1 MSQMSSSV
9 RLQTAQVHTD
19 CVATG
24 GLSVRI
30 YNSDQ
35 YFRGKSFRIAT
46 LLRVKGGPMAAARFP
61 ISERWLNRSII
72 FSMIGSVSIFMIAL
86 LAWQF
91 PIREQTQLKVGQV
104 ASSDIAAPAQITYPS
119 DILTEKTREL
129 AAQAVAE
136 QYDSTEGRVRRQQ
149 INRSRE
155 VLTFIT
161 AIRNDPYALP
171 ELQVDYLLAI
181 AELQLTPE
189 AAYRIQQLTSE
200 EWQAVVTETPL
211 TLDRIM
217 RDEIRENNIASA
229 RRRVPSLVNSDVS
242 EPVSIVT
249 TDLVR
254 GLISPTSILN
264 EQRTEEARLNA
275 RNVVPIQYQTYAQG
289 EKIIRAGDVA
299 TAAHVEALT
308 QIGLLQPAWDWWM
321 LVRAVVLSTLTIVL
335 VLSAIYRLRPSTL
348 ENFQELAALSV
359 VVVIWM
365 LAAKLMVVP
374 HAWLPYLY
382 PLAAMSMLITVL
394 IDLRVAL
401 IVTISMALLVHYL
414 SSNNFILVTYTGL
427 GALLGAIILGR
438 AEGISS
444 FLWAGLGV
452 ILSNILVFA
461 AFNPSLADF
470 STANWL
476 TQTLPLFL
484 ALVLNGSL
492 SASIALISYFVL
504 GNLFNLTTSLQLSEL
519 SRPTQP
525 LLRQLLLKAPGTYHH
540 TIVVSNLAERA
551 AAAIGADALLARV
564 GSYYHDIGKT
574 VRPYFF
580 TENIADSSSPHEKLD
595 PLTSAQII
603 ISHVTDGID
612 LAQKYRLPPQIQDFI
627 REHHGRSLTQFFY
640 TQAQRQVSNEGE
652 VDPQNFRYP
661 GPNPRTKETAI
672 LLLADTCEAAVR
684 SIRPATR
691 EDLEKLINK
700 LIDGRVAEGVL
711 NQCELTFR
719 DLQTIRE
726 VFIQVLQGVHHP
738 RISYPEPVQPP
749 VETSAR
755 PALVMNAG
763 EMRIQPQ
770 VSNGPLRSMALNS
783 LYKDSQCELLTKE
796 ALVRD
801 LLGGVE
807 EMETVAS

>member
-1 MSQMSSSV
+1 MDEEQL
-9 RLQTAQVHTD
+9 RFA
-19 CVATG
+19 
-24 GLSVRI
+24 GL
-30 YNSDQ
+30 
-35 YFRGKSFRIAT
+35 RIA
-46 LLRVKGGPMAAARFP
+46 KGGPMAAARFP

-72 FSMIGSVSIFMIAL
+72 LSMVGSVSIFMIAL

-91 PIREQTQLKVGQV
+91 PIREQAQLTVGQV
-104 ASSDIAAPAQITYPS
+104 ASSDIAAPVQITYPS
-119 DILTEKTREL
+119 EVLTEQARER
-129 AAQAVAE
+129 AAQAVPE

-155 VLTFIT
+155 ILAFIT
-161 AIRNDPYALP
+161 AIRNDPHASP

-181 AELQLTPE
+181 TELELTPE
-189 AAYRIQQLTSE
+189 VAYGIQQLSNE

-217 RDEIRENNIASA
+217 RDEIRENNLASA
-229 RRRVPSLVNSDVS
+229 RRRVPSLVDSDVS
-242 EPVSIVT
+242 ETVSIVT

-254 GLISPTSILN
+254 GLIRPNSILN

-275 RNVVPIQYQTYAQG
+275 RNVVAIHYQTYARG
-289 EKIIRAGDVA
+289 EKIIRGGDVA
-299 TAAHVEALT
+299 NAEQVEALT
-308 QIGLLQPAWDWWM
+308 QVGLLQPAWDWWM
-321 LVRAVVLSTLTIVL
+321 LVRAVVLSTLTIIL

-359 VVVIWM
+359 VVVIWL

-394 IDLRVAL
+394 IDLRVAI
-401 IVTISMALLVHYL
+401 IVTISTALLVHYL
-414 SSNNFILVTYTGL
+414 SGNNFVLVTYTGL

-452 ILSNILVFA
+452 ILSNILIFA
-461 AFNPSLADF
+461 AFNPSFVDF
-470 STANWL
+470 STSNWL
-476 TQTLPLFL
+476 TETLPLFL

-580 TENIADSSSPHEKLD
+580 TENIADNSSPHEKLD
-595 PLTSAQII
+595 PMTSAQII
-603 ISHVTDGID
+603 ISHVTDGVD
-612 LAQKYRLPPQIQDFI
+612 LAQKYRLPPRIQDFI

-640 TQAQRQVSNEGE
+640 TQAQRQAGDDRAVN
-652 VDPQNFRYP
+652 PQDFRYP

-700 LIDGRVAEGVL
+700 LIDSRVAEGVL

-738 RISYPEPVQPP
+738 RISYPEPVQPLSEAG
-749 VETSAR
+749 VR
-755 PALVMNAG
+755 PAIMTTAG
-763 EMRIQPQ
+763 EPRMQPQ
-770 VSNGPLRSMALNS
+770 VGNGHLQPALMNGI
-783 LYKDSQCELLTKE
+783 YKDSQRETSAKDPLARET
-796 ALVRD
+796 
-801 LLGGVE
+801 LGGVE